1 MTSTAHRAPTPD
13 YSIGPAARPR
23 RDQEGPA
30 GRRGRPA
37 LLPAAAGLTYVAACI
52 TGLSAW
58 PSNLP
63 LNATAAQSAAGYAA
77 HPAAASVQ
85 YLLVEGLAGLLLA
98 AVLGYALVPRLRN
111 GGPGRARL
119 AAVLGAAAAAI
130 SVAQCVLGL
139 VVVSAATGHHV
150 ARAGE
155 LANLANQL
163 DGGKMLAL
171 AGTAAALA
179 TLAAPGLALPRWLR
193 AVSVP
198 LAVSLIASGC
208 AYLALWQPLAWTPY
222 VSGPFL
228 LVWVAG
234 LGISTSR
241 QRARSGR

>member
-13 YSIGPAARPR
+13 YSIGPATRPR
-23 RDQEGPA
+23 RGPDGPA
-30 GRRGRPA
+30 GRRGLA
-37 LLPAAAGLTYVAACI
+37 AFLPAAAGIAYVAAWI
-52 TGLSAW
+52 AGLSAW

-63 LNATAAQSAAGYAA
+63 LNATAVQSAAGYAA
-77 HPAAASVQ
+77 HPAAATVQ

-98 AVLGYALVPRLRN
+98 VVLGFVLRPRLR
-111 GGPGRARL
+111 GDGPGRARL
-119 AAVLGAAAAAI
+119 AAALGAVAAAI
-130 SVAQCVLGL
+130 SVAQCVIGL
-139 VVVSAATGHHV
+139 VVVSAATGHDV

-155 LANLANQL
+155 LANLVNQL

-171 AGTAAALA
+171 AGTSVALA
-179 TLAAPGLALPRWLR
+179 TMAAPGLALPRWLR

-198 LAVSLIASGC
+198 LAVSLVASGC

-234 LGISTSR
+234 LGITTSR
-241 QRARSGR
+241 HAS